1 METKMESRFP
11 KLYKKFNSKDVANYT
26 RWIKQLA
33 EMYHDYKLLKLFD
46 SHPKWMGL
54 CFLMESWFDHRL
66 VSKTDMAKHMIGMS
80 RDGSLKFIN
89 HMIDTEVLFEHGD
102 DTIKLDQRK
111 KYLVPARELSEEWF
125 VYIKERLMNGIEH
138 SDIITLGGQPIARD
152 VNKMCHKLK
161 IVK

>member
-1 METKMESRFP
+1 MRTKMESRFP
-11 KLYKKFNSKDVANYT
+11 KLYKKLNSKDVANYT

-125 VYIKERLMNGIEH
+125 LYVKERLMNGIEH
-138 SDIITLGGQPIARD
+138 SNMITLGGQPIPRD
-152 VNKMCHKLK
+152 RNKMCHKLK

>member
-1 METKMESRFP
+1 
-11 KLYKKFNSKDVANYT
+11 
-26 RWIKQLA
+26 
-33 EMYHDYKLLKLFD
+33 
-46 SHPKWMGL
+46 MGL
-54 CFLMESWFDHRL
+54 CFLMESWFDHKL

-89 HMIDTEVLFEHGD
+89 HMIDTVVLFEHGD
-102 DTIKLDQRK
+102 DTIKIDQRK

-125 VYIKERLMNGIEH
+125 IYIKERLMTGIEH
-138 SDIITLGGQPIARD
+138 SNIITLGGQPIARD

>member
-1 METKMESRFP
+1 MESRFP
-11 KLYKKFNSKDVANYT
+11 KLYKKFNHKDVYNYT
-26 RWIKQLA
+26 KWIRELSDIFDQ
-33 EMYHDYKLLKLFD
+33 YKLLKLFE

-54 CFLMESWFDHRL
+54 CFLMESWFDNRL
-66 VSKTDMAKHMIGMS
+66 VSKTDMAKYMRGMS

-125 VYIKERLMNGIEH
+125 VYIKERLMTGIEH
-138 SDIITLGGQPIARD
+138 SSIITLGGQPIARD
-152 VNKMCHKLK
+152 VKKMCHKLK

>member
-1 METKMESRFP
+1 METKMENKFP

-26 RWIKQLA
+26 KWVSELA

-46 SHPKWMGL
+46 SCPKWMGL
-54 CFLMESWFDHRL
+54 CFLMESWFDHKL
-66 VSKTDMAKHMIGMS
+66 VSKTDMAKHMKGMS

-125 VYIKERLMNGIEH
+125 VYIKERLMTGIEH
-138 SDIITLGGQPIARD
+138 SNIITLAGQPIARD
-152 VNKMCHKLK
+152 VKEMCYKVK